1 MRWDVLVS
9 FYSASAAEAVD
20 KKATTRRQKKWR
32 LTKVL
37 KLVSGDT
44 ILRSRT
50 ALLEQQNE
58 QRRAETI
65 ISASYESLEK
75 FYKSNLETLRISD
88 NGHHYQLDRPQTAAA
103 AEEEME
109 EEEEEATR
117 QDPQL
122 PRRNGGMPVEESVY
136 ETLDEAVNS
145 EKQRQLSDWYYIKT
159 SPKPRQWNNGEWR
172 NKNGRVDYLEQYPLK
187 SSSTSHFLPP
197 PTTEPPTVLTT
208 SNGCGRL
215 RDPRRL
221 PHPPEIDV
229 QSSRMY
235 QNLVLNRVHSLP
247 RQEDNSTPSVSSSSA
262 TIKHSL
268 EEMLGTPSNLFVNS
282 TFIQSE
288 SNLKDFHF
296 YENLI
301 EQKKNRLP
309 PPAFAPQSPVSINIV
324 ETTGTTTLSDAS
336 APKVRKTLL

>member
-1 MRWDVLVS
+1 MPVP
-9 FYSASAAEAVD
+9 AVG
-20 KKATTRRQKKWR
+20 
-32 LTKVL
+32 L
-37 KLVSGDT
+37 G
-44 ILRSRT
+44 
-50 ALLEQQNE
+50 EQP
-58 QRRAETI
+58 ET

-88 NGHHYQLDRPQTAAA
+88 NNGHSNHYQLPQP
-103 AEEEME
+103 EHE
-109 EEEEEATR
+109 
-117 QDPQL
+117 DPPL
-122 PRRNGGMPVEESVY
+122 RRNVEESLY

-159 SPKPRQWNNGEWR
+159 SPKPRQWNNNKNSSGNNAEWR
-172 NKNGRVDYLEQYPLK
+172 NQNGKVDYLEQYPLK
-187 SSSTSHFLPP
+187 SSSTSHFPDAS
-197 PTTEPPTVLTT
+197 PTAAAAADRAF
-208 SNGCGRL
+208 SNGFGSR

-229 QSSRMY
+229 LSSRMY

-247 RQEDNSTPSVSSSSA
+247 RQEADNSTPSTSS
-262 TIKHSL
+262 TIKHSF
-268 EEMLGTPSNLFVNS
+268 EEILRTQSNFLVNS

-301 EQKKNRLP
+301 EQKKSRVP

-324 ETTGTTTLSDAS
+324 ETRSNSTTTTTAPTDAS
-336 APKVRKTLL
+336 KVSPDFVVNE